1 MAAVE
6 STNGGDER
14 QAKKSQEEGRASEAG
29 LSSRSDQRPSDNRTV
44 EIGVTWW
51 HENTG
56 KSCSGGLRYRYKRFE
71 MEETRE

>member
-29 LSSRSDQRPSDNRTV
+29 LSSIPSSKT
-44 EIGVTWW
+44 
-51 HENTG
+51 
-56 KSCSGGLRYRYKRFE
+56 
-71 MEETRE
+71 EEL